1 MQIYTHGIDSVTLV
15 NIDHGKADTK
25 LTTQI
30 RRTIFLAF
38 PREDLAR
45 GDRGLQIARYLKVF
59 HSSAYHIYD
68 KPKTNLSKLNATIVR
83 MEA

>member
-1 MQIYTHGIDSVTLV
+1 M
-15 NIDHGKADTK
+15 NIDQGRADTK

-38 PREDLAR
+38 PIEDLAR
-45 GDRGLQIARYLKVF
+45 GDRGLQMARYLNVSLYIKWQTR
-59 HSSAYHIYD
+59 D
-68 KPKTNLSKLNATIVR
+68 PRPQTRDPRPETNLSKLNATMVR

>member
-1 MQIYTHGIDSVTLV
+1 M
-15 NIDHGKADTK
+15 NIDQGRADTK

-38 PREDLAR
+38 PIEDLAR
-45 GDRGLQIARYLKVF
+45 GDRGLQMARYLNV
-59 HSSAYHIYD
+59 SLYD
-68 KPKTNLSKLNATIVR
+68 KWQTRDPRQETNLSKLNATMVR